1 MIRFKFTDNLAQCHI
16 GHQIVFSKQLRKPA
30 DLFKRDL
37 EKLGFY
43 DTVIKALPN
52 LVPADQVS
60 TYVQKV
66 KELEDVFTMEIND
79 KNYPDSD

>member
-1 MIRFKFTDNLAQCHI
+1 MVTDKDCIKKYGDPTDDATTTVNEQT
-16 GHQIVFSKQLRKPA
+16 VFEGKWMTLYNVPEA
-30 DLFKRDL
+30 V
-37 EKLGFY
+37 GN
-43 DTVIKALPN
+43 VIKALPN

-66 KELEDVFTMEIND
+66 KELEDVFTMEINE